1 MTRRSQPL
9 LLVLH
14 AVRILGFAE
23 APAVAARYGLDPAE
37 ADELLRDAEAHGWA
51 AYSAFAGTG
60 GWSLTER
67 GRAENERLL
76 AAELA
81 GTDVNG
87 PGTGIDGAA
96 EVRDVYREFLPLNAR
111 LLRACTDWQLRPTA
125 GDRLAP
131 NDHSDPAWDAK
142 VLDELTGISLALTPL
157 SARLGGVLTRL
168 RGYDTRFATA
178 LARARAGE
186 DAWVDRTDVDSC
198 HRVWFELHEDL
209 IATLGLERHAH
220 P

>member
-1 MTRRSQPL
+1 MTRSSEPL

-23 APAVAARYGLDPAE
+23 APAVAARYGLDAAE
-37 ADELLRDAEAHGWA
+37 AEELLRDAEAYGWA
-51 AYSAFAGTG
+51 SYSAFAGEG

-76 AAELA
+76 AAEL
-81 GTDVNG
+81 T
-87 PGTGIDGAA
+87 GTGGAA
-96 EVRDVYREFLPLNAR
+96 EVGEVHREFLPLNAR

-142 VLDELTGISLALTPL
+142 ILDELTGISLALTPL
-157 SARLGGVLTRL
+157 SARLEGVLTRL
-168 RGYDTRFATA
+168 RGYDTRFAGA

-186 DAWVDRTDVDSC
+186 NAWVDATHVDSC